1 MLITIVLSV
10 YDRNWD
16 VSNLPIVLLRSVYD
30 RNWDVSNLQHRKKCS
45 INAH

>member
-16 VSNLPIVLLRSVYD
+16 VSNLPIVLSVYD
-30 RNWDVSNLQHRKKCS
+30 RNWDISNLQYRKKV
-45 INAH
+45 A